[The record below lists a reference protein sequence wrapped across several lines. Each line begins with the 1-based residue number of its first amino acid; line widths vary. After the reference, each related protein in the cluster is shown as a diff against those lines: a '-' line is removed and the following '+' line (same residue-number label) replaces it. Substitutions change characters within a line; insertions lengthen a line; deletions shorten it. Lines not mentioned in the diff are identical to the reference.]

1 MWKNQQCTLT
11 TKDITILQTMYDRRR
26 ALSGAVQEVL
36 RHKLDTATVVFSD
49 DINVDVV
56 TLNTRVRYRI
66 GNGQPQ
72 TAIIT
77 QGQMD
82 AMVDQCLSL
91 NTMRGL
97 GLLGL
102 TEATETS
109 LPNPHNAVPD
119 RLIIEAVLF
128 QPEAT
133 RRARLQQETI
143 GHSLRH
149 LYDASLIPRLL

>member
-1 MWKNQQCTLT
+1 MWKNQTCTLT
-11 TKDITILQTMYDRRR
+11 TKDITILQTMYDRRH
-26 ALSGAVQEVL
+26 ALPNAVRKLL
-36 RHKLDTATVVFSD
+36 RHKLDNAFVVFSD
-49 DINVDVV
+49 DIDVDVV

-82 AMVDQCLSL
+82 GMVGQCLSL
-91 NTMRGL
+91 STVRGL

-102 TEATETS
+102 TEPTAIS
-109 LPNPHNAVPD
+109 LPKPHNAAPD
-119 RLIIEAVLF
+119 RLVVEAVLF
-128 QPEAT
+128 QPEAA

-143 GHSLRH
+143 EHSLR
-149 LYDASLIPRLL
+149 LVPDASLIP